1 MAEARDADLPLLL
14 PEQGH
19 AIVAVEEIECVG
31 EEDVRETALRLLRER
46 PGYAVEVWDRARKI
60 LRQMREPA

>member
-1 MAEARDADLPLLL
+1 
-14 PEQGH
+14 
-19 AIVAVEEIECVG
+19 
-31 EEDVRETALRLLRER
+31 VRETALRLRER

>member
-1 MAEARDADLPLLL
+1 MPTYRCYFLNKAD
-14 PEQGH
+14 
-19 AIVAVEEIECVG
+19 AIVAVEEIECAG
-31 EEDVRETALRLLRER
+31 EDDARQAALRLLHER

>member
-1 MAEARDADLPLLL
+1 MPTYRCYFLNKADV
-14 PEQGH
+14 
-19 AIVAVEEIECVG
+19 IVGVEEIQCAG
-31 EEDVRETALRLLRER
+31 EADAREAALRLLRER

>member
-1 MAEARDADLPLLL
+1 MPTYRCYFLNKAN
-14 PEQGH
+14 
-19 AIVAVEEIECVG
+19 AIVAVEEIECAD
-31 EEDVRETALRLLRER
+31 EEDVRETALRLRER

>member
-1 MAEARDADLPLLL
+1 MPTYRCYFLNKADV
-14 PEQGH
+14 
-19 AIVAVEEIECVG
+19 IVGVEEIQCAG
-31 EEDVRETALRLLRER
+31 EADARETALRLLRER

>member
-1 MAEARDADLPLLL
+1 VPTYRCYFLNKAD
-14 PEQGH
+14 
-19 AIVAVEEIECVG
+19 AIVAVEEIECAG
-31 EEDVRETALRLLRER
+31 EEDALQAALRLLRER

>member
-1 MAEARDADLPLLL
+1 VPTYRCYFLNKAD
-14 PEQGH
+14 
-19 AIVAVEEIECVG
+19 AIVAVEEIECAG
-31 EEDVRETALRLLRER
+31 EEDARQAALRLLRER

>member
-1 MAEARDADLPLLL
+1 MPTYRCYFLNKADV
-14 PEQGH
+14 
-19 AIVAVEEIECVG
+19 IVAVEEIQCAG
-31 EEDVRETALRLLRER
+31 EEDVREAALRLLRER